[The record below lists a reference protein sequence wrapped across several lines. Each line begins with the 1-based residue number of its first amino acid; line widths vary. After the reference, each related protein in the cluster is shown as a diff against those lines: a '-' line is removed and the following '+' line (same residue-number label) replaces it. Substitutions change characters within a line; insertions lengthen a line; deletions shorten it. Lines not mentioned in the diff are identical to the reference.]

1 MARIDGE
8 IVIGQPAE
16 VVFDFVADQRNEPTY
31 NPAMTRLQKL
41 TGGPIGVGT
50 RFQATTTSRGRPVDL
65 LIEYTAY
72 DRPTT
77 LGSTI
82 RMATADIRGTLT
94 FHPDP
99 DGTRMRWAWQ
109 VTPKGALRLLAP
121 VIARVGRRQEQAIW
135 AGLKQHLEASDG
147 RDRGVERRAFP
158 SSRRLVT
165 AAVRA
170 GRRIVPMHGLLEVDI
185 TEARR
190 LLARLDPPLSLTA
203 FVLACAARAAATHPQ
218 VHAYRDWRGRLVQH
232 RHVDVQTLI
241 EVPTAQGPFGLVHVV
256 RDADVR
262 TVADIS
268 AELRAVK
275 ADAAATTTGR
285 LLRTVAP
292 AAGRIPGLYRAMYA
306 AMSRSVRV
314 HLATGTVQVT
324 AVGMF
329 AGGGGFAI
337 APPTLAS
344 LTIVVGGASTR
355 PRAVDGR
362 IELRDVLDLTVTIDH
377 NVVDGAPATRFGA
390 DLRRLMETAAVLAPT
405 VQQAPTGH
413 APT

>member
-1 MARIDGE
+1 M
-8 IVIGQPAE
+8 
-16 VVFDFVADQRNEPTY
+16 
-31 NPAMTRLQKL
+31 
-41 TGGPIGVGT
+41 
-50 RFQATTTSRGRPVDL
+50 
-65 LIEYTAY
+65 
-72 DRPTT
+72 
-77 LGSTI
+77 
-82 RMATADIRGTLT
+82 TAD
-94 FHPDP
+94 
-99 DGTRMRWAWQ
+99 
-109 VTPKGALRLLAP
+109 GAAN
-121 VIARVGRRQEQAIW
+121 
-135 AGLKQHLEASDG
+135 
-147 RDRGVERRAFP
+147 RDRGVSRRVFP

-190 LLARLDPPLSLTA
+190 RLDEHVPPLSLTA
-203 FVLACAARAAATHPQ
+203 FVIASTARAAAGHPE

-241 EVPTAQGPFGLVHVV
+241 EIPTDQGPFGLVHVV
-256 RDADVR
+256 RDADIR

-275 ADAAATTTGR
+275 ADSTITATGR
-285 LLRTVAP
+285 LLRTAAP
-292 AAGRIPGLYRAMYA
+292 VAGRVPGFYRAMYA

-344 LTIVVGGASTR
+344 LVVVVGGAGSR
-355 PRAVDGR
+355 PRVVGGR
-362 IELRDVLDLTVTIDH
+362 IEIRQVLDLTVTIDH
-377 NVVDGAPATRFGA
+377 NIVDGAPATRFGA
-390 DLRRLMETAAVLAPT
+390 DLRDLIESGAVLREP
-405 VQQAPTGH
+405 PH
-413 APT
+413 DR